1 MNISEE
7 QLKEI
12 REMAGLFFSPEDI
25 ALNLELSSTDQEDFE
40 NSVLARNVSNPLAA
54 AYFSGRI
61 SAQVALRAAIKQS
74 AANGS
79 SPSQQTMLRFMTES
93 EV

>member
-12 REMAGLFFSPEDI
+12 TQMAELFFGPEDI
-25 ALNLELSSTDQEDFE
+25 SLNLELSAGDQEEFE
-40 NSVLARNVSNPLAA
+40 NSVLARNVSNPMAA
-54 AYFSGRI
+54 AYFTGRI
-61 SAQVALRAAIKQS
+61 SAQVALRAAIRQS

-79 SPSQQTMLRFMTES
+79 SPSQQAMLRFMNES
-93 EV
+93 ET